1 MATTIVTKNS
11 STASAVPTAAQLVQ
25 GELAVNVADKKLYTE
40 DNAGSIIVLADGVK
54 LDGIEAL
61 ADVTDTAN
69 VTAAGAL
76 MDSELTNITAV
87 KALNQGVAT
96 TDSPSFVG
104 LTASGEIAANGG
116 IALGDNDK
124 ATFGDSDDLQIYHD
138 GSNSY
143 IEDAGAGVLFIK
155 GTGGVY
161 LRGKDSDE
169 DLGRFLENGAVDLY
183 YDGSSKLATTS
194 TGIDVTGQINAS
206 TNLVAGTSVYSN
218 NGVYYGSST
227 LSLKNSSAGS
237 FVDFASNGNAT
248 FFGTATMD
256 GLTSQLTADAQ
267 GKFSG
272 WSPTGS
278 TSTAHG
284 AIELGSIASYQGIIA
299 YDGSSNTRFLF
310 DNSWSGTGSTF
321 EFRTNTAATAKT
333 HLKVEGTGDISFYE
347 DTGTTAKLFW
357 DASAESLGI
366 GTSSPVRKIHSEGTG
381 VLFANTGGT
390 HEVLFGDNAY
400 RYFSLF
406 TPASPEYM
414 SIRTGSTD
422 LLTVKADGN
431 VGIAG
436 QTNPTYKLDGGFVN
450 QTWGWYLTDS
460 YNAGFTYNTAE
471 RSLLIHTKSAD
482 VIDHI
487 KFATGG
493 SATERFRIASDGS
506 LSTPTLGTSNVRFG
520 VNAGN
525 SIIAG
530 GNYNVLVGDEAG
542 TAITTGD
549 YNTALGY
556 QAGASV
562 TTGPNNTLMGGTA
575 GLNLTTGGEN
585 VAIGYGALYTDDVG
599 SHSTAV
605 GVSALQNQNYAS
617 ATDSYNTAVGFSA
630 GLSVTTGVQNTL
642 IGGLAGDALTE
653 GFGNVALGYSALS
666 SDTLG
671 KRSVAI
677 GHQTLL
683 NQNFTSVTDAFNT
696 AVGHEAGKSV
706 TTGTN
711 NTLIGGLAGDAI
723 TTASN
728 NSALGFNSF
737 SANTTGE
744 NNVALGSYALN
755 QNTTAFNN
763 TAVGHFALTANTTG
777 TYNVAVGAN
786 ALDANTTGAR
796 NAGIGQSALG
806 ANTTASDNIAM
817 GYSALG
823 VNTTGGNNVAVGN
836 YALDANTTAA
846 NNTAVGY
853 NALTANTTGVE
864 NVAVGANALEAVT
877 TGYENIGVGRGA
889 GSGITTGSRNTFIGD
904 DAGYNITTG
913 NNNTIL
919 GRFTGANG
927 GLDISTASNYIVLSD
942 GDGNPRGIFDG
953 SGNFLVGTASPAAKL
968 TVEQASANANGAA
981 IKNQTVDYQTLGLH
995 NAATSGDNFL
1005 VSFVTDASSFR
1016 GSIAYNRAGGLIAYN
1031 TTSDYRAKDISG
1043 PVTDSGVLIDSTP
1056 VYMGKMKGATQERPM
1071 FIAHE
1076 VPAYAHT
1083 GEKDAID
1090 ADGNPIYQ
1098 QMDVSALVPVMW
1110 AEIQSLRARVA
1121 QLEGA

>member
-11 STASAVPTAAQLVQ
+11 STASAVPTAGQLVQ

-54 LDGIEAL
+54 LAGIEAL

-76 MDSELTNITAV
+76 MDSELTSIASV
-87 KALNQGVAT
+87 KALDQGVAT

-104 LTASGEIAANGG
+104 LTASGEITANGG

-124 ATFGDSDDLQIYHD
+124 ATFGASDDLQIFHD
-138 GSNSY
+138 GASSTTY
-143 IEDAGAGVLFIK
+143 FIEGNATGNMEFRASGLRLKEGDGGNYYFLGVAG
-155 GTGGVY
+155 
-161 LRGKDSDE
+161 
-169 DLGRFLENGAVDLY
+169 
-183 YDGSSKLATTS
+183 GSSSIYHSGSKKLETTA

-366 GTSSPVRKIHSEGTG
+366 GTTSPSLKGHINNASSGLPATSGTTQTNGVLRLSSSATSGIIDFGMNSSSPWIQATDYTG
-381 VLFANTGGT
+381 LN
-390 HEVLFGDNAY
+390 NNY
-400 RYFSLF
+400 N
-406 TPASPEYM
+406 
-414 SIRTGSTD
+414 
-422 LLTVKADGN
+422 LLLNPNGGN
-431 VGIAG
+431 VGIGTSSPAA
-436 QTNPTYKLDGGFVN
+436 N
-450 QTWGWYLTDS
+450 
-460 YNAGFTYNTAE
+460 
-471 RSLLIHTKSAD
+471 RSLHVSSAPQNQARFERTGASTVQIEFQDSTTTNQPSLGGDGDSLTFRTSFTERLRINSSGNVGINETVPFGKLHISDTQTGRTTADSAGNLLVLEDDENGMSILSAD
-482 VIDHI
+482 
-487 KFATGG
+487 
-493 SATERFRIASDGS
+493 
-506 LSTPTLGTSNVRFG
+506 
-520 VNAGN
+520 
-525 SIIAG
+525 
-530 GNYNVLVGDEAG
+530 
-542 TAITTGD
+542 
-549 YNTALGY
+549 
-556 QAGASV
+556 AGA
-562 TTGPNNTLMGGTA
+562 
-575 GLNLTTGGEN
+575 
-585 VAIGYGALYTDDVG
+585 GYIL
-599 SHSTAV
+599 
-605 GVSALQNQNYAS
+605 
-617 ATDSYNTAVGFSA
+617 F
-630 GLSVTTGVQNTL
+630 
-642 IGGLAGDALTE
+642 GD
-653 GFGNVALGYSALS
+653 
-666 SDTLG
+666 
-671 KRSVAI
+671 
-677 GHQTLL
+677 
-683 NQNFTSVTDAFNT
+683 
-696 AVGHEAGKSV
+696 
-706 TTGTN
+706 
-711 NTLIGGLAGDAI
+711 
-723 TTASN
+723 TAS
-728 NSALGFNSF
+728 SASGGIVYDH
-737 SANTTGE
+737 SANK
-744 NNVALGSYALN
+744 
-755 QNTTAFNN
+755 FNFRTN
-763 TAVGHFALTANTTG
+763 EAWNRMI
-777 TYNVAVGAN
+777 
-786 ALDANTTGAR
+786 LD
-796 NAGIGQSALG
+796 S
-806 ANTTASDNIAM
+806 
-817 GYSALG
+817 
-823 VNTTGGNNVAVGN
+823 
-836 YALDANTTAA
+836 
-846 NNTAVGY
+846 
-853 NALTANTTGVE
+853 
-864 NVAVGANALEAVT
+864 
-877 TGYENIGVGRGA
+877 
-889 GSGITTGSRNTFIGD
+889 
-904 DAGYNITTG
+904 
-913 NNNTIL
+913 
-919 GRFTGANG
+919 
-927 GLDISTASNYIVLSD
+927 
-942 GDGNPRGIFDG
+942 
-953 SGNFLVGTASPAAKL
+953 SGNLLVGTTSPSAKL

-1083 GEKDAID
+1083 GEKDAVD

-1110 AEIQSLRARVA
+1110 AEIQSLRNRVA
-1121 QLEGA
+1121 QLEA